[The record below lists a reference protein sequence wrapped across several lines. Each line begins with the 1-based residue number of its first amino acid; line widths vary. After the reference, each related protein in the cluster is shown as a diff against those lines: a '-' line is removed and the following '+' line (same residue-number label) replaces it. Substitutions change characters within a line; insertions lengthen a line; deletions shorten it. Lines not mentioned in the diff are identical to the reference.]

1 LQHCGGLTGVCVAA
15 VSQPGAHWMK
25 SVSFSRILNESHR
38 AEVFVEPCLARVA
51 KVRQMITNSGK
62 SGEIYT
68 KLQVTR
74 E

>member
-1 LQHCGGLTGVCVAA
+1 
-15 VSQPGAHWMK
+15 MK
-25 SVSFSRILNESHR
+25 SVSFSRIQNESHR
-38 AEVFVEPCLARVA
+38 AEVFVEPCLAGVA
-51 KVRQMITNSGK
+51 NVKKMITNSGK